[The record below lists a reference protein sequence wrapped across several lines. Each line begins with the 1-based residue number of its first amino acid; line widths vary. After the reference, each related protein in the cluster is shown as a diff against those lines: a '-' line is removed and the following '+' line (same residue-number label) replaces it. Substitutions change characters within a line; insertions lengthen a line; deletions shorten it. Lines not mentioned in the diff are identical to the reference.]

1 MGDVHSPGRRSY
13 NMSRIR
19 GRDTKPEMVIRR
31 GLHARGFRFRLQ
43 ARDLPGRPD
52 LVLPRHRAVVFVHGC
67 FWHGHECQLFQTP
80 ATRREFWEA
89 KIARN
94 RERDVQAYDALAAH
108 GWRTLTVWEC
118 AIRGPHRTPEIVVLD
133 RCEDFLKGCSSALEI
148 LGVQQPEGQ
157 PGGRQPWPAVPAFA
171 QWRCRAAAAPR
182 GAASLETK
190 CRGAEFTSSAASPR
204 NAHVS
209 WARRSVFLSFHPIA

>member
-1 MGDVHSPGRRSY
+1 MTSGTDVHSPARRSY

-67 FWHGHECQLFQTP
+67 FWHGHSCHLFQKP
-80 ATRREFWEA
+80 ATRREFWDA

-94 RERDVQAYDALAAH
+94 KARDAEACEALAAH
-108 GWRTLTVWEC
+108 GWRMITVWEC
-118 AIRGPHRTPEIVVLD
+118 ALRGRHRMPESVVID
-133 RCEDFLKGCSSALEI
+133 RCEEFLKGCSF
-148 LGVQQPEGQ
+148 
-157 PGGRQPWPAVPAFA
+157 AVDISGL
-171 QWRCRAAAAPR
+171 Q
-182 GAASLETK
+182 
-190 CRGAEFTSSAASPR
+190 TSDGEAG
-204 NAHVS
+204 
-209 WARRSVFLSFHPIA
+209 